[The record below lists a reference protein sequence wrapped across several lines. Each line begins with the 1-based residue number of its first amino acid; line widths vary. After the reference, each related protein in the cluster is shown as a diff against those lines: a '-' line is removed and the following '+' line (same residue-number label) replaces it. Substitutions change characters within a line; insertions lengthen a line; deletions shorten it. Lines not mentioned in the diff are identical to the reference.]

1 MLDPVDY
8 WAATSGFGSTKG
20 SLNPYQNFSSSI
32 ARGYGKAFDKD
43 SMFGS
48 SNFGLDQGF
57 MPVKSAT
64 KSAIDSILADRQAE
78 ADMAVNALGAL
89 TNMKIADMRQE
100 QMEEAQSPGGGGG
113 GSPKKESLGVGL
125 LKTGVRAAVSAGVGA
140 LI

>member
-8 WAATSGFGSTKG
+8 WAATSGFGSSNG

-32 ARGYGKAFDKD
+32 ARGYGKAFDND

-100 QMEEAQSPGGGGG
+100 QMEQAQANAPK
-113 GSPKKESLGVGL
+113 PKKPSTSDRLWGLG
-125 LKTGVRAAVSAGVGA
+125 TAVASAGVGA
-140 LI
+140 AVTGLI

>member
-89 TNMKIADMRQE
+89 TNMKIAGMQP
-100 QMEEAQSPGGGGG
+100 QGAAA
-113 GSPKKESLGVGL
+113 GSAPKPQKPSTGDRLWGLG
-125 LKTGVRAAVSAGVGA
+125 TAVASAGVGA
-140 LI
+140 AVTCLI

>member
-8 WAATSGFGSTKG
+8 WAATSGFGSTKS

-32 ARGYGKAFDKD
+32 ARKYGKAFDNN

-57 MPVKSAT
+57 IPVKSAT

-89 TNMKIADMRQE
+89 TNLKIAGMQP
-100 QMEEAQSPGGGGG
+100 QG
-113 GSPKKESLGVGL
+113 GSAPKPQKPSTGDRLWGLG
-125 LKTGVRAAVSAGVGA
+125 TAVASAGVGA
-140 LI
+140 AVTGLI